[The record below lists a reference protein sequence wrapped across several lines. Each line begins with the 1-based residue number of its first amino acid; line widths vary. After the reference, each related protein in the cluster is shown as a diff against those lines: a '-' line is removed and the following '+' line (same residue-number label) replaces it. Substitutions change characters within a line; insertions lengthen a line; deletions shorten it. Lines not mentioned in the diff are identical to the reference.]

1 MKGQHAVLVPF
12 AVLAALT
19 GVAARAEAI
28 DTGQVV
34 AEATLETVDG
44 GTAPLVDRA
53 SGATAIV
60 FFRTQQE
67 RSLETLRM
75 LARCQPQLA
84 GKPIRWVGVVPGDT
98 ARPEARAD
106 VVASGV
112 NLPILVDDG
121 EAVYARL
128 GVRMHPGIAILDRA
142 RRVVAYE
149 PYHQVDYCAIVVARV
164 RRALG
169 EISDADVAAALAP
182 AASHLPGEEPGGVAR
197 RHLSFGRKLLAAKA
211 YAQAHESARKAVALA
226 PSPAAWTLEGEV
238 FAAEGKCVEAAKA
251 FDAALALEPRTAA
264 AEAGKQ
270 ACKR

>member
-28 DTGQVV
+28 ETGQVV

-60 FFRTQQE
+60 FFLTQQE

-128 GVRMHPGIAILDRA
+128 GVRMHPGIAILDRGLSDSLQGLPPPKA
-142 RRVVAYE
+142 KEPEGVV
-149 PYHQVDYCAIVVARV
+149 HQA
-164 RRALG
+164 RRALT
-169 EISDADVAAALAP
+169 
-182 AASHLPGEEPGGVAR
+182 PGRGQQPRAQPEPGG
-197 RHLSFGRKLLAAKA
+197 K
-211 YAQAHESARKAVALA
+211 
-226 PSPAAWTLEGEV
+226 
-238 FAAEGKCVEAAKA
+238 
-251 FDAALALEPRTAA
+251 
-264 AEAGKQ
+264 
-270 ACKR
+270 